1 MVAFFCLRLS
11 RTQARTDNFPKTTFL
26 KVSLSIIA
34 PLTVCN
40 IAPRCSVSL
49 KDHFRPLQV
58 ETSFLEVAKI
68 YEQSSPQYFTATEIA
83 QLYIHIPDDTQPTRQ
98 LRGFDK
104 RTICVGETLTMIFE
118 LKRRDFS
125 IWNVEVAEWQL
136 LEGTYELFV
145 GASSRDLRLRGE
157 VVLC

>member
-34 PLTVCN
+34 PLTVQRISQGPLPAFASGN
-40 IAPRCSVSL
+40 IIPGVIATVSV
-49 KDHFRPLQV
+49 DVTNTRD
-58 ETSFLEVAKI
+58 
-68 YEQSSPQYFTATEIA
+68 FTATEIA